1 MDLSRTCPLFVLS
14 LLKRFLAL
22 LAPGYNQGMDV
33 ERSCRAPAAFRE
45 SCRAAFYTVL
55 VLISVPLAIA
65 ALVEWR
71 TFPAV
76 REHVSRQLEF
86 GYSFAGSTG
95 MMIFASSVAPRTQA
109 ARLNQSDRPR
119 RDAASLSCKPR
130 LRE

>member
-76 REHVSRQLEF
+76 A
-86 GYSFAGSTG
+86 GTCFAAIG
-95 MMIFASSVAPRTQA
+95 IRLLVRWLNRHDDLRVKCRAP
-109 ARLNQSDRPR
+109 NPGGPSE
-119 RDAASLSCKPR
+119 SK
-130 LRE
+130 